1 MAYYDPPPAYG
12 APPSPPTIPELLMAL
27 ERALPAA
34 PDNGATL
41 QAVQEALER
50 VNVRWV
56 TSAKA
61 VAELTALERELSDV
75 QTRVRAARADLQLAD
90 TSVSAVADG
99 LRNLRT
105 RLLLG
110 GHKYSEQVDSGAV
123 LAVKAALEDTDGS
136 IPEGTSDEHMEI
148 LQAVRESMDGP
159 PVAWKAER
167 ARAFNEARALLKPET
182 YAEMRARHARE
193 DATWKGVG
201 EALRAAFPKEE

>member
-1 MAYYDPPPAYG
+1 MATYNDPPPSYG
-12 APPSPPTIPELLMAL
+12 APPPSPTIPELLQAL

-56 TSAKA
+56 VSSQAA
-61 VAELTALERELSDV
+61 AELATLERELSNV
-75 QTRVRAARADLQLAD
+75 QMRVRAARADLQLAD

-110 GHKYSEQVDSGAV
+110 GHKY
-123 LAVKAALEDTDGS
+123 
-136 IPEGTSDEHMEI
+136 P
-148 LQAVRESMDGP
+148 
-159 PVAWKAER
+159 ER
-167 ARAFNEARALLKPET
+167 ADGEEKP
-182 YAEMRARHARE
+182 
-193 DATWKGVG
+193 
-201 EALRAAFPKEE
+201 

>member
-1 MAYYDPPPAYG
+1 MAYDPPPSYG
-12 APPSPPTIPELLMAL
+12 APPPPPTIPELLQAL
-27 ERALPAA
+27 ESALPVV

-41 QAVQEALER
+41 QAVQEALDR

-75 QTRVRAARADLQLAD
+75 QTRVRAARADLQRAD

-110 GHKYSEQVDSGAV
+110 GHKYPEPVDGGA
-123 LAVKAALEDTDGS
+123 AGS
-136 IPEGTSDEHMEI
+136 
-148 LQAVRESMDGP
+148 A
-159 PVAWKAER
+159 
-167 ARAFNEARALLKPET
+167 PET
-182 YAEMRARHARE
+182 YAGMRARHARE
-193 DATWKGVG
+193 DETWKGVG
-201 EALRAAFPKEE
+201 EALRSVFPKEE